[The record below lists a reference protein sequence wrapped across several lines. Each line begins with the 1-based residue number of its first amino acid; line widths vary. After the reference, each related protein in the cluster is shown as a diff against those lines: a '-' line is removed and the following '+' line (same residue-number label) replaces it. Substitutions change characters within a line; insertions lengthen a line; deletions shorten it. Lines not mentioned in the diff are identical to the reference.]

1 MVVGK
6 SVNVLE
12 VVIRV
17 PSVCVMHTRKESAGR
32 NARSSSG
39 SDPEIPL
46 FNGSRSNQG
55 KGDIVELVR
64 MIQDLEIFADLKS

>member
-1 MVVGK
+1 VVVGK

-39 SDPEIPL
+39 SDPEIPP
-46 FNGSRSNQG
+46 
-55 KGDIVELVR
+55 LVAPA
-64 MIQDLEIFADLKS
+64 LSGVLLLS